1 MFEAI
6 DIPGYTILGIVGL
19 MFWASFVLL
28 VGDYING
35 NTINIRLFNSSTSNI
50 SSTGAIRLLYVKN

>member
-19 MFWASFVLL
+19 MFWTSFVLL

>member
-6 DIPGYTILGIVGL
+6 GIPGYTILGIVGL

-35 NTINIRLFNSSTSNI
+35 NTINILVQSDCFMLRISNI
-50 SSTGAIRLLYVKN
+50 NYRTH